1 MGKKNKISIKASMIT
16 GCVVLVS
23 LAAASFIFVKLQSGF
38 SSVILENFIKT
49 QNETAMLYQKDQQQT
64 LEHRTKVITEI
75 SSSIA
80 SPFLYNLDPESLKRL
95 LAGFIKIDGIVAI
108 TVIDVDNLPFAA
120 VWMDEEIQT
129 GDKIPPSVALKDEFS
144 FSMACSYKEEKLGTL
159 SIFYTDDP
167 VQQKIR
173 KNKEI
178 TLGYIAD
185 FKGIASKSINQSIQI
200 QLAVSTCII
209 LVLILSIVL
218 SIKYIVSNPINTTV
232 HMLKDIA
239 QGEGDLTKRMTVVS
253 GDEIGELAKWF
264 NRFIEKLQ
272 GIILEISSNS
282 NTQNRASDELFSIS
296 KQLSQGAERMSGNS
310 ECIAAAAEEMRT
322 NMTSVAAATEESSTN
337 INMVSAAAE
346 QMTSSIVEI
355 AQNTEKTRT
364 ASNGA
369 VERIQKTLKNVGM
382 LSDSAQ
388 KIGKVVETI
397 TEISEQTNLLAL
409 NATIEAARAGEAG
422 KGFAVVAGEI
432 KSLAQQTAEATFEIK
447 DKIEN
452 IQTSTRETVS
462 EIEDVTGTIRDV
474 NNMIDNVSAA
484 LEEQSA
490 TTKEIT
496 GNVTQANQGI
506 QETTQNVANS
516 SDIANS
522 IADDISNM
530 NEDSKTTTENSTR
543 VFNSAEQ
550 LTELS
555 GEMKR
560 IIGQFKI

>member
-1 MGKKNKISIKASMIT
+1 MGKKNKISIKTSIIT

-23 LAAASFIFVKLQSGF
+23 LAIASVIFVKLQSGF

-49 QNETAMLYQKDQQQT
+49 QNENAMGYTKDQHQS
-64 LEHRTKVITEI
+64 LKYRTKVITEI

-80 SPFLYNLDPESLKRL
+80 SPFLYNLDPDSLKRL

-108 TVIDVDNLPFAA
+108 KVIDVDKQPFAA
-120 VWMDEEIQT
+120 VWMDEKIQT
-129 GDKIPPSVALKDEFS
+129 GDEIPSTIELKDEFS
-144 FSMACSYKEEKLGTL
+144 FNMECRHEKEMLGTL
-159 SIFYTDDP
+159 SIYYTDDP
-167 VQQKIR
+167 VQQKIS

-178 TLGYIAD
+178 TRRQIAD
-185 FKGIASKSINQSIQI
+185 FKGIASKSINNSIKIQI
-200 QLAVSTCII
+200 AVSICII

-218 SIKYIVSNPINTTV
+218 SSKYIVSNPINKTV

-239 QGEGDLTKRMTVVS
+239 QGEGDLTKRLTVVS

-264 NRFIEKLQ
+264 NSFIEKLQ
-272 GIILEISSNS
+272 GIIKEIYNNS
-282 NTQNRASDELFSIS
+282 DTQNTASDELFFIS
-296 KQLSQGAERMSGNS
+296 KQLSQGAIRMSDNS
-310 ECIAAAAEEMRT
+310 KRIAAAAEEMKN

-337 INMVSAAAE
+337 VHMVSTAAE
-346 QMTSSIVEI
+346 QMTSTIIEI
-355 AQNTEKTRT
+355 AKNTEKTRT
-364 ASNGA
+364 ASNDA
-369 VERIQKTLKNVGM
+369 VQRIQKTLDNVGM

-447 DKIEN
+447 DKIQN
-452 IQTSTRETVS
+452 IQTSTQETVS

-474 NNMIDNVSAA
+474 NTMIDSVSAA

-490 TTKEIT
+490 TTNEIT
-496 GNVTQANQGI
+496 GNVSQANQGI
-506 QETTQNVANS
+506 QETTQNVAHS

-530 NEDSKTTTENSTR
+530 NKDSKTTADNSSR
-543 VFNSAEQ
+543 LFNSAEH

-555 GEMKR
+555 SEMKR
-560 IIGQFKI
+560 IISQFKI